1 MKASIDRPV
10 VQSSTEVPQ
19 LSSRPTR
26 PGFVR
31 SFASIALIAAV
42 ALPVGALAAAPSAP
56 VVPAASG
63 PLTPL
68 AVGLG
73 YIPDVQF
80 APFYLAQQSG
90 AYRAAGLDVTL
101 MNQNDPELITLIG
114 QGNVDIGLGDGTSII
129 TARSQ
134 DIPVKYAATIYADFP
149 SVVVAKADSGI
160 VTAADLKGR
169 SLGTPGRY
177 GSGWIMLQALLASAN
192 LTTDDLAITLYPYY
206 TQAAALAQ
214 GQVETVTG
222 YLNNEPVKLQL
233 QGIPVTTLTVDSI
246 VPLPGPGLIV
256 GESTLAAK
264 HDALAAFVAVTLD
277 AMRQIIADPQV
288 GLDATF
294 AAVPD
299 LATAPDIQR
308 AVLDATIAAWSNAY
322 TDANG
327 LGAIDPVSWDRSV
340 AFMTGMPG
348 SPVAGTVV
356 PADAFTTEL
365 LPAR

>member
-1 MKASIDRPV
+1 
-10 VQSSTEVPQ
+10 
-19 LSSRPTR
+19 LSSHHRR
-26 PGFVR
+26 ASRSAR
-31 SFASIALIAAV
+31 SFTALALMAAALLPGAAIAATPS
-42 ALPVGALAAAPSAP
+42 ASAP
-56 VVPAASG
+56 VVPPAG

-68 AVGLG
+68 SVGLG

-101 MNQNDPELITLIG
+101 MNQDDPELITLIG
-114 QGNVDIGLGDGTSII
+114 QGTLDIGLGDGTSII

-134 DIPVKYAATIYADFP
+134 GIPVKYATTIYADFP

-160 VTAADLKGR
+160 TTAADLKGKN
-169 SLGTPGRY
+169 LGTPGRY
-177 GSGWIMLQALLASAN
+177 GSGWITLEALLGSAN
-192 LTTDDLAITLYPYY
+192 LTTDDLSIALYPYY

-214 GQVETVTG
+214 GQVEAITG

-294 AAVPD
+294 AMVPD
-299 LATAPDIQR
+299 LATAPDTQR

-327 LGAIDPVSWDRSV
+327 LGAIDPASWDKSV
-340 AFMTGMPG
+340 AFMTSMPG
-348 SPVAGTVV
+348 SPVAGTVL

>member
-1 MKASIDRPV
+1 M
-10 VQSSTEVPQ
+10 
-19 LSSRPTR
+19 SSRPAR
-26 PGFVR
+26 PGRVAR
-31 SFASIALIAAV
+31 SFASIALLAAV
-42 ALPVGALAAAPSAP
+42 VLPVAALAAAPSPSAP

-68 AVGLG
+68 SVGLG
-73 YIPDVQF
+73 YIPNVQF

-114 QGNVDIGLGDGTSII
+114 QGHVDIGLGDGTSII

-134 DIPVKYAATIYADFP
+134 EIPVKYAAMIYADFP
-149 SVVVAKADSGI
+149 SVVVAKAGSGI
-160 VTAADLKGR
+160 TTAADLKGR
-169 SLGTPGRY
+169 KLGTPGRY
-177 GSGWIMLQALLASAN
+177 GSGWIMLQALLSSAA
-192 LTTDDLAITLYPYY
+192 LTPDDLTITLYPDYGQE
-206 TQAAALAQ
+206 TGLAQ
-214 GQVETVTG
+214 DQVEAITG
-222 YLNNEPVKLQL
+222 YLNNEPVQLQL
-233 QGIPVTTLTVDSI
+233 QGMPVNILTVDGI
-246 VPLPGPGLIV
+246 VPLPGPGLVV
-256 GESTLAAK
+256 GEQTLAAK
-264 HDALAAFVAVTLD
+264 HDALTTFVAVTLD
-277 AMRQIIADPQV
+277 SMRQIIADPQV

-299 LATAPDIQR
+299 LATAPDTQR

-327 LGAIDPVSWDRSV
+327 LGAIDPASWDRSV
-340 AFMTGMPG
+340 AFMTAMPD